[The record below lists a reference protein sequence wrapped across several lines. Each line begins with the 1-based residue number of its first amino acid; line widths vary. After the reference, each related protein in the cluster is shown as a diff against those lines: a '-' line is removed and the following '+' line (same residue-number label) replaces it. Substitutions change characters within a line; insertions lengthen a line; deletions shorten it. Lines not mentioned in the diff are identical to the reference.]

1 MWISGD
7 AGGGLLFLTLP
18 ASGPVIARRI
28 SWPARTAPM
37 RPVLAYAGQRR
48 GCPGAPGT
56 ATRLRVIEIQ
66 LDALLDLRLA
76 IHMRTG
82 RYDRRYGHGTGAAH
96 RPSPFLPGRAE
107 PP

>member
-1 MWISGD
+1 LLTNA
-7 AGGGLLFLTLP
+7 AGE
-18 ASGPVIARRI
+18 
-28 SWPARTAPM
+28 WPGHRQANIVACSDG
-37 RPVLAYAGQRR
+37 AYAAGPGLRWPEAR
-48 GCPGAPGT
+48 LSGCPGT